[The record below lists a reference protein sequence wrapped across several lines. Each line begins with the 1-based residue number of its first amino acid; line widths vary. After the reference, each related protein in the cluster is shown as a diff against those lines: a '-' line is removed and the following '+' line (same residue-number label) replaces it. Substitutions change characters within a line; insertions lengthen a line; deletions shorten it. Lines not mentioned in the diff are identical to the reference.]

1 MGRTTYSASH
11 ESGTVYGTEAVNLAT
26 TRDGAVRFEVHAKP
40 RAKKTRI
47 TGVRQGALAVQL
59 AAPPVD
65 GAANDALR
73 AALASALGVAVR
85 DVALVGGA
93 SSRAK
98 LVEVRGVSVD
108 EVRDRLQRA
117 MA

>member
-1 MGRTTYSASH
+1 LATEVASLV
-11 ESGTVYGTEAVNLAT
+11 TVT

-40 RAKKTRI
+40 RARRSQIAGTRL
-47 TGVRQGALAVQL
+47 GALAVQL

-65 GAANDALR
+65 GAANDELLAL
-73 AALASALGVAVR
+73 LASALGVPRR

-98 LVEVRGVSVD
+98 LVEVRGVP
-108 EVRDRLQRA
+108 EAQVRARLARA
-117 MA
+117 IG

>member
-1 MGRTTYSASH
+1 M
-11 ESGTVYGTEAVNLAT
+11 GTEVASLRTT

-40 RAKKTRI
+40 RARRSQIAGTRD
-47 TGVRQGALAVQL
+47 GALAVQL

-65 GAANDALR
+65 GAANEELVAL
-73 AALASALGVAVR
+73 LAGVLGVPRR

-98 LVEVRGVSVD
+98 LVEVRGLREAD
-108 EVRDRLQRA
+108 VRDRLARA
-117 MA
+117 MSRG